1 MHQTGASVLEHG
13 KKQISIHWGKAID
26 FIILSAWV
34 TVLHNSAFY
43 CREQLRPSCC
53 DYGLS
58 AVDNFPDLSSW
69 VFMLGLPYSSVS
81 LHHSI
86 PTTLLLSPL
95 NNSPLHTHLHYL
107 LLDSPCTFNTIM
119 SPLLC
124 EPQARK
130 KTSFLKRQSQTKTRI
145 AMDSHFR
152 WTK

>member
-43 CREQLRPSCC
+43 CREQLHPSCS
-53 DYGLS
+53 DYALS

-69 VFMLGLPYSSVS
+69 GFILGLPYSSVS
-81 LHHSI
+81 APLHSNN
-86 PTTLLLSPL
+86 PTSFPSD
-95 NNSPLHTHLHYL
+95 NSPLHTHLHYL

-119 SPLLC
+119 SPLLH

-130 KTSFLKRQSQTKTRI
+130 KTSLLKRQSQTKTRI